1 MLDAVFSSLNPDFQ
15 KWLDDGII
23 NDYVGSEVDL
33 GSDYGML
40 MFYGE
45 TAKKEEFLNI
55 IKQTMERIVRA
66 DISAE
71 LLEQLKH
78 RYFGQAIRSLNS
90 FDDIAISYIRSYFDR
105 ADFFK
110 LLDVLY
116 EITLEDIKKV
126 CSTIRLDHSCL
137 VELVPNKKI

>member
-1 MLDAVFSSLNPDFQ
+1 
-15 KWLDDGII
+15 
-23 NDYVGSEVDL
+23 
-33 GSDYGML
+33 
-40 MFYGE
+40 YGE

-55 IKQTMERIVRA
+55 IKESMERIVKA
-66 DISAE
+66 DISVE

-110 LLDVLY
+110 LLDILY
-116 EITLEDIKKV
+116 EITLEDIKRV
-126 CSTIRLDHSCL
+126 CSSIRLDHSCL